1 MHLATEAPQQIDVL
15 FRTNIKGS
23 GMSQKQFQYDMMVQ
37 EALRGVV
44 RKALEEVCKD
54 GFRGEHHF
62 YITFKT
68 HSPQVQIPNFLRS
81 RYPEEMTIVLQ
92 HQFWNLEIQDAY
104 FEVELSF
111 NDKREN
117 LLIPFGAVTG
127 FADPSVK
134 FGLQF
139 EEHADET
146 PIQSKEENFNKMEP
160 PEQNSDKSTE
170 KFGEVV
176 SLEKFRKNT
185 DKKS

>member
-1 MHLATEAPQQIDVL
+1 MAEQQ
-15 FRTNIKGS
+15 FP
-23 GMSQKQFQYDMMVQ
+23 YDMMVQ
-37 EALRGVV
+37 EAMRSVV
-44 RKALEEVCKD
+44 RQSLTLVCKD

-68 HSPQVQIPNFLRS
+68 QVPNVVLPDFLHQQ
-81 RYPEEMTIVLQ
+81 YPEEMTIVLQ
-92 HQFWNLEIQDAY
+92 HQFWNLQVNEKY

-139 EEHADET
+139 DEIKSSASIHNEE
-146 PIQSKEENFNKMEP
+146 INVNKTAT
-160 PEQNSDKSTE
+160 QTNNLDKKIE
-170 KFGEVV
+170 KSGEVV
-176 SLEKFRKNT
+176 SLDQFRKKT
-185 DKKS
+185 DRNN

>member
-1 MHLATEAPQQIDVL
+1 
-15 FRTNIKGS
+15 
-23 GMSQKQFQYDMMVQ
+23 MSEQQFQYDLMVQ

-44 RKALEEVCKD
+44 RQALESVCKD

-68 HSPQVQIPNFLRS
+68 QNPKVEIPNFLSS

-92 HQFWNLEIQDAY
+92 HQFWNLQIKKKH

-117 LLIPFGAVTG
+117 LVIPFGAVTG
-127 FADPSVK
+127 FSDPSVK

-139 EEHADET
+139 EENLVGDSLT
-146 PIQSKEENFNKMEP
+146 KEEKLNETSLP
-160 PEQNSDKSTE
+160 VQNANDIDQKS
-170 KFGEVV
+170 GEVV
-176 SLEKFRKNT
+176 SLDQFRKNT
-185 DKKS
+185 DRNG